1 MVCDRCKTLVI
12 NALNKVGISYLRID
26 LGELILERRMTC
38 SQFEKLKA
46 LLKKSGFE
54 LLDTIQNDRMESL
67 LNSIDDLVNFPE
79 KKLEKSNTDY
89 LRLKLNQN
97 YLSLN
102 NLFSEIECV
111 SIEKYIDEHKIT
123 RIKEM
128 LFYNELSLSEI
139 ADIMEYR
146 NAAHLSLHFKSITG
160 LSPAYLKRLRS
171 HMQYSPCKN

>member
-12 NALNKVGISYLRID
+12 NALNKVGISYLKID
-26 LGELILERRMTC
+26 LGELTLERRMTR
-38 SQFEKLKA
+38 SQLDQLKT

-67 LNSIDDLVNFPE
+67 LNTIDDLVNFPE
-79 KKLEKSNTDY
+79 KKLEKSNPDY
-89 LRLKLNQN
+89 LRMKLNQN
-97 YLSLN
+97 YGSLN

-146 NAAHLSLHFKSITG
+146 NSAQLSLHFKSNTG
-160 LSPAYLKRLRS
+160 LTPAYLKQLRS